1 MIELDVG
8 MGGKVRR
15 YYISGIPGN
24 VAAEF
29 YGPHLAVAV
38 ARQLRAH
45 KFTASDYFIPDERFN
60 TKHSPSPEAVAK
72 AYAELV

>member
-24 VAAEF
+24 VAAE
-29 YGPHLAVAV
+29 PHLAVAV
-38 ARQLRAH
+38 ARQLRARG
-45 KFTASDYFIPDERFN
+45 FAAADYFIPDERFN
-60 TKHSPSPEAVAK
+60 AKHSPSPEAVAK